1 MLTESR
7 CFNTDERICTLNP
20 IDAALH
26 LLNFA
31 APALLMG
38 LTCAFGAKLLW
49 RQRLRSVAGWSL
61 ACRAAVAALVAE
73 VVGLVWSGHDAKMVG
88 YAAMTLA
95 CAAVL
100 WWPMRRG

>member
-1 MLTESR
+1 MRGSR
-7 CFNTDERICTLNP
+7 REQEGCQTDLPSIGVTTDHRGGAHRGTRRERP
-20 IDAALH
+20 H
-26 LLNFA
+26 
-31 APALLMG
+31 G
-38 LTCAFGAKLLW
+38 RVRGA
-49 RQRLRSVAGWSL
+49 RRS
-61 ACRAAVAALVAE
+61 AE

>member
-1 MLTESR
+1 MSTDR
-7 CFNTDERICTLNP
+7 RVFNTDERIRILKP

-38 LTCAFGAKLLW
+38 LACGWGAKLMW
-49 RQRLRSVAGWSL
+49 RRRLLTVTGWSL
-61 ACRAAVAALVAE
+61 AGRASAAALAAE
-73 VVGLVWSGHDAKMVG
+73 VVGLVWSGHDARMVVYG
-88 YAAMTLA
+88 AMTLA